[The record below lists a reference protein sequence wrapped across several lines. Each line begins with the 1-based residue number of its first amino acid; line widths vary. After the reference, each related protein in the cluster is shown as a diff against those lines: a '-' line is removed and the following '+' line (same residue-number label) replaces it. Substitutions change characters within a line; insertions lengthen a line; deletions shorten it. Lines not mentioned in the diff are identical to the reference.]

1 MNRLTPIFISGA
13 ILVSAG
19 LAVAQ
24 NQAGQNSGGMQ
35 GHDMPGMQEEM
46 PASPSEG
53 PSTEAFIAANDK
65 MHADM
70 MIEYTDDPDID
81 FMRGMI
87 PHHEGAIAM
96 ARVELEYGKDP
107 QIRQLA
113 EEVIAAQEKEI
124 AMMREWLAARGQ

>member
-19 LAVAQ
+19 LALAQ
-24 NQAGQNSGGMQ
+24 NQMGQNSGGMQ
-35 GHDMPGMQEEM
+35 GHDM
-46 PASPSEG
+46 
-53 PSTEAFIAANDK
+53 
-65 MHADM
+65 HADM
-70 MIEYTDDPDID
+70 MIEYTGDPDID